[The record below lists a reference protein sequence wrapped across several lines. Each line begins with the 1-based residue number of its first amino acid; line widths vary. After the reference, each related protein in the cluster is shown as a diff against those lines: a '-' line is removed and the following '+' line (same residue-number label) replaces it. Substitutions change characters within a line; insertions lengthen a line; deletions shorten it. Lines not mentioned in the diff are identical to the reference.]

1 MNRFTREVRQRIVED
16 HARRHDGIFD
26 ASVFLEE
33 VRARGPTH
41 PAYSW
46 FEWDDNAAAYR
57 HRLEQARDFVRDLKV
72 VFRVEE
78 INRSGT
84 ITVSYSAPLVL
95 SPMADRRGGG
105 GYVVVDL
112 SDPRHMALLCEEGAA
127 TLRSWLRRYE
137 VCLPHVG
144 MPRKSVERLVEVLE
158 EAGRRSEEAA

>member
-16 HARRHDGIFD
+16 HARRHGGVFD
-26 ASVFLEE
+26 AAVFLEE
-33 VRARGPTH
+33 VQVKGPAH
-41 PAYSW
+41 LAFAW
-46 FEWDDNAAAYR
+46 FEWADATAAHQ

-72 VFRVEE
+72 VFRIEE
-78 INRSGT
+78 ISRSGT

-95 SPMADRRGGG
+95 SPMAERRGGG
-105 GYVVVDL
+105 GYVIADFN
-112 SDPRHMALLCEEGAA
+112 DPRHMALLCEEGAA

-137 VCLPHVG
+137 VCLPHVS